1 MSGSGFRDL
10 STEELSAKA
19 LELRGELF
27 NVQIKTATG
36 QLESTAKLR
45 ELRRQIARA
54 ETILGE
60 KRGAKQ

>member
-1 MSGSGFRDL
+1 VKASELRNL
-10 STEELSAKA
+10 STDELTAKA
-19 LELRGELF
+19 MELRGELF
-27 NVQIKTATG
+27 NVQIKKATG

>member
-1 MSGSGFRDL
+1 MKASEFRDL
-10 STEELSAKA
+10 STDELTAKA

-27 NVQIKTATG
+27 NVQIKKATG

-45 ELRRQIARA
+45 ELRRQIART
-54 ETILGE
+54 ETVLGE

>member
-1 MSGSGFRDL
+1 MKASELRDL
-10 STEELSAKA
+10 STDELTAKA
-19 LELRGELF
+19 MELRGELF
-27 NVQIKTATG
+27 NVQIKKATG

-45 ELRRQIARA
+45 ELRRNIARA

>member
-1 MSGSGFRDL
+1 MSGAEFRDL

-27 NVQIKTATG
+27 NVQIKKATG

>member
-1 MSGSGFRDL
+1 MKASELRNL
-10 STEELSAKA
+10 STDELTAKA
-19 LELRGELF
+19 MELRGELF
-27 NVQIKTATG
+27 NVQIKKATG

>member
-1 MSGSGFRDL
+1 MKASEFRAL
-10 STEELSAKA
+10 STDELTAKA

-27 NVQIKTATG
+27 NVQIKKATG

-45 ELRRQIARA
+45 ELRRQIART
-54 ETILGE
+54 ETVLGE

>member
-1 MSGSGFRDL
+1 MKAAEFRNL
-10 STEELSAKA
+10 SIDELGAKT

-27 NVQIKTATG
+27 NVRIKKATG
-36 QLESTAKLR
+36 QLESSALLR